1 MSNRYHQ
8 LKVHDVIR
16 ETPDAV
22 SIVFEKPLER
32 MDYKPGQFLTLIA
45 TIEGKKLR
53 RSYSLS
59 TCPFLDTNPA
69 VTVKRVAGGAMSN
82 YLNDQLKPGDTLE
95 VMEPMGVFTTS
106 LIGTEQ
112 RHLIMFGGGSGITP
126 LMSIMKSVL
135 YAEPKT
141 KVSLIYANR
150 DKDSIIFKNQLD
162 ALQKKYDQTF
172 RVIHILEE
180 SSPDFTSLSGRIEP
194 ERVTQLLAE
203 LPEHAA
209 EDTEYFL
216 CGPTGMMQ
224 NVLEGLS
231 KLNINPSRIHK
242 ESFVAGVTAPASD
255 GEQTIIPPPQDSE
268 VSSQIAEKDTSD
280 ELAAEG
286 TPGAFETSGMQVTKA
301 QEVTVIYE
309 GEEYTFTVEPGNSI
323 LHTALALDI
332 DLPYSCQSGICTA
345 CMGRCT
351 SGRVKLDEEDTL
363 TDGEL
368 KDGYVLTCVGH
379 PLTPNVRIEID

>member
-1 MSNRYHQ
+1 MSKQYHQ
-8 LKVHDVIR
+8 LKVKEVIR

-22 SIVFEKPLER
+22 SIVFEKPQER
-32 MDYKPGQFLTLIA
+32 MPYQPGQFLTLIMP
-45 TIEGKKLR
+45 IDGKKQR

-59 TCPFLDTNPA
+59 SCPFLDPNPT
-69 VTVKRVAGGAMSN
+69 VTVKRVAGGMMSN
-82 YLNDQLKPGDTLE
+82 YLNNQLKPGDTLD

-106 LIGTEQ
+106 LVGTEQ

-141 KVSLIYANR
+141 KVSLVYANR
-150 DKDSIIFKNQLD
+150 DKDAIIFRKQLEV
-162 ALQKKYDQTF
+162 LQEKYDRTF
-172 RVIHILEE
+172 RVVHLLEE
-180 SSPDFTSLSGRIEP
+180 PSADFPSLSGRIEP
-194 ERVTQLLAE
+194 ERVAELLAE
-203 LPEHAA
+203 LPEHPA

-224 NVLEGLS
+224 NVLEGL
-231 KLNINPSRIHK
+231 KKRNIDPNRIHK
-242 ESFVAGVTAPASD
+242 ESFVAGVTAPLEE
-255 GEQTIIPPPQDSE
+255 GEQEVIPPPQGSE
-268 VSSQIAEKDTSD
+268 VSDEVAEKETYDGP
-280 ELAAEG
+280 A
-286 TPGAFETSGMQVTKA
+286 GAFETSGAQVTEA
-301 QEVTVIYE
+301 QEVTIVYD
-309 GEEYTFTVEPGNSI
+309 GEEYNFTVEPDDSI

-363 TDGEL
+363 TDSEL

>member
-1 MSNRYHQ
+1 MSNRYRH
-8 LKVHDVIR
+8 LKIKEVIR
-16 ETPDAV
+16 ETPDAI
-22 SIVFEKPLER
+22 SIVFEKPEER
-32 MDYKPGQFLTLIA
+32 IPYQAGQFLTLIA
-45 TIEGKKLR
+45 TIDGKKQR

-59 TCPFLDTNPA
+59 SCPFLDPNPT

-82 YLNDQLKPGDTLE
+82 WLNDHLKAGDTLE
-95 VMEPMGVFTTS
+95 IMEPMGNFTTS
-106 LIGTEQ
+106 LIGTEE
-112 RHLIMFGGGSGITP
+112 RHLVMFGGGSGITP

-150 DKDSIIFKNQLD
+150 DKDSIIFKKQIEAMLE
-162 ALQKKYDQTF
+162 KYDKTF
-172 RVIHILEE
+172 RVIHLLEE
-180 SSPDFTSLSGRIEP
+180 TSPDFDSLKGRIAP
-194 ERVTQLLAE
+194 ERVAELLAE
-203 LPEHAA
+203 LPSYPA

-224 NVLEGLS
+224 NVLEGLK
-231 KLNINPSRIHK
+231 KLDINPSRIHK
-242 ESFVAGVTAPASD
+242 ESFVAGVTAPAQD
-255 GEQTIIPPPQDSE
+255 GEQEIIPPPQGSE
-268 VSSQIAEKDTSD
+268 VSEQVAEKETYD
-280 ELAAEG
+280 G
-286 TPGAFETSGMQVTKA
+286 PPGAFETSGAQVKDA
-301 QEVTVIYE
+301 QEVTVVYE
-309 GEEYTFTVEPGNSI
+309 GEEYTFLVEPDNTI

-351 SGRVKLDEEDTL
+351 SGKVKLDEEDTL

-368 KDGYVLTCVGH
+368 KEGYVLTCVGH

>member
-1 MSNRYHQ
+1 MSNRYRQ
-8 LKVHDVIR
+8 LKVQEVIR

-22 SIVFEKPLER
+22 SIVFEKPVER
-32 MDYKPGQFLTLIA
+32 MPYQPGQFLTLIMP
-45 TIEGKKLR
+45 IDGKKQR

-59 TCPFLDTNPA
+59 SCPFLDPNPT
-69 VTVKRVAGGAMSN
+69 VTVKRVAGGVMSN
-82 YLNDQLKPGDTLE
+82 YLNEQLKPGDMLE
-95 VMEPMGVFTTS
+95 IMEPMGVFTTS
-106 LIGTEQ
+106 LVGTEQ

-150 DKDSIIFKNQLD
+150 DKESIIFKEKL
-162 ALQKKYDQTF
+162 ATLEEKYDRTF
-172 RVIHILEE
+172 RVVHLLEE
-180 SSPDFTSLSGRIEP
+180 PSADFPSLSGRIAP
-194 ERVTQLLAE
+194 ERVAELLAD
-203 LPEHAA
+203 LPQHPA

-224 NVLEGLS
+224 NVIEGL
-231 KLNINPSRIHK
+231 KQLDINPNRIHK
-242 ESFVAGVTAPASD
+242 ESFVAGVTAPAAD
-255 GEQTIIPPPQDSE
+255 GEQSVIPPPQDSE
-268 VSSQIAEKDTSD
+268 VSE
-280 ELAAEG
+280 EVAAKETDAG
-286 TPGAFETSGMQVTKA
+286 IPGAFETAGAQVKDA
-301 QEVTVIYE
+301 QEVTVVYE
-309 GEEYTFTVEPGNSI
+309 GEEYTFTVEPDNTI